1 MNYLQC
7 TLIFITQL
15 YQEVASNF
23 ISNPGNFISNPGN
36 FISKAWNFTF
46 SAFYVLGMDFIF
58 SA

>member
-36 FISKAWNFTF
+36 FISNPGNFISKAWK
-46 SAFYVLGMDFIF
+46 
-58 SA
+58 